1 LGVFFKGVI
10 EKIPVLTYHL
20 TVLFLKLYRRI
31 QEWPKN
37 MGFLS
42 YILLCLVLLSG
53 VTHAVFAP
61 DYEEIQEPSVRT
73 VVQSMRAHQ
82 IQWNLF
88 ALYTMNVDTPG
99 YVETGGYNISRNG
112 RIEIIPFYRWRAG
125 PIVETF
131 QPLDF
136 SVDANNRGF
145 FQVLLPTGLGY
156 TRDGR
161 FTLTRN
167 RKLVMIAGN
176 YPVLGE
182 RGEIYLPEGKEIA
195 VSKSGQI
202 YVDGTP
208 VDKLKVVVFKDMSK
222 LETLNGSLFYLTAEA
237 ELIEGEE
244 HYAVHQGFLEQNN
257 VLKALIGDITM
268 ASRTY
273 EATSKVGRSI
283 TKMLNSVVQLGNP

>member
-1 LGVFFKGVI
+1 MVLKTVCRLSVFFFVW
-10 EKIPVLTYHL
+10 VLW
-20 TVLFLKLYRRI
+20 VSPM
-31 QEWPKN
+31 W
-37 MGFLS
+37 
-42 YILLCLVLLSG
+42 
-53 VTHAVFAP
+53 AVFAP
-61 DYEEIQEPSVRT
+61 DYEELQDPTMRN

-88 ALYTMNVDTPG
+88 SLYTMNVDTPG
-99 YVETGGYNISRNG
+99 YIETGGYNISREG
-112 RIEIIPFYRWRAG
+112 RIEIVPFYRWRAG
-125 PIVETF
+125 PITETF

-136 SVDANNRGF
+136 AVDANSRGF

-161 FTLTRN
+161 FTLTRT
-167 RKLVMIAGN
+167 RKLVMLAGG

-195 VSKSGQI
+195 VSKAGQI

-208 VDKLKVVVFKDMSK
+208 VDRMKIVVFKDLSK
-222 LETLNGSLFYLTAEA
+222 LETLNGSLFYLTEEA
-237 ELIEGEE
+237 ELIQGEE
-244 HYAVHQGFLEQNN
+244 NYSVRQGFLEQNN

-273 EATSKVGRSI
+273 EATAKAGRSI
-283 TKMLNSVVQLGNP
+283 TKMLNSTVQLGNP

>member
-1 LGVFFKGVI
+1 MG
-10 EKIPVLTYHL
+10 IPVCVL
-20 TVLFLKLYRRI
+20 LFLI
-31 QEWPKN
+31 
-37 MGFLS
+37 S
-42 YILLCLVLLSG
+42 LSG
-53 VTHAVFAP
+53 VAHALFAP
-61 DYEEIQEPSVRT
+61 DYEEIQEPTIKT

-99 YVETGGYNISRNG
+99 YVETGGYNISKEG

-125 PIVETF
+125 PIIETF

-136 SVDANNRGF
+136 CVDANSQGF

-161 FTLTRN
+161 FTLSRS
-167 RKLVMIAGN
+167 RKLVMIAGG

-182 RGEIYLPEGKEIA
+182 RGEIYFPEGKEIA

-208 VDKLKVVVFKDMSK
+208 IDKMKIVVFQDLSK

-237 ELIEGEE
+237 ALLEGET
-244 HYAVHQGFLEQNN
+244 HYSVRQGFLEQNN

>member
-1 LGVFFKGVI
+1 MTLHVV
-10 EKIPVLTYHL
+10 VLMF
-20 TVLFLKLYRRI
+20 VCLFSNSI
-31 QEWPKN
+31 
-37 MGFLS
+37 
-42 YILLCLVLLSG
+42 
-53 VTHAVFAP
+53 HALFAP
-61 DYEEIQEPSVRT
+61 DYEEIQESSVRT

-99 YVETGGYNISRNG
+99 YIETGGYNISKEG
-112 RIEIIPFYRWRAG
+112 RIQIVPFYRWRAG

-136 SVDANNRGF
+136 CVEANSKGF

-161 FTLTRN
+161 FTLTKN
-167 RKLVMIAGN
+167 RKLVMVAGH

-208 VDKLKVVVFKDMSK
+208 VDKMKIVVFQDMSK

-237 ELIEGEE
+237 ELMEGEE
-244 HYAVHQGFLEQNN
+244 HYAVRQGFLEQNN

>member
-1 LGVFFKGVI
+1 MLFFKLN
-10 EKIPVLTYHL
+10 K
-20 TVLFLKLYRRI
+20 RI
-31 QEWPKN
+31 QKLPSN
-37 MGFLS
+37 MGFAVLVVA
-42 YILLCLVLLSG
+42 YVLLFSG
-53 VTHAVFAP
+53 AIHAVFAP
-61 DYEEIQEPSVRT
+61 DYEEILEPSVRT

-99 YVETGGYNISRNG
+99 YVETGGYNMSRDG
-112 RIEIIPFYRWRAG
+112 RIEIVPFYRWRAG
-125 PIVETF
+125 PLTETF

-136 SVDANNRGF
+136 AVDANSKGF

-167 RKLVMIAGN
+167 RKLVMVAGH

-195 VSKSGQI
+195 VSKAGQI

-208 VDKLKVVVFKDMSK
+208 VDRMKVVVFKDMSK
-222 LETLNGSLFYLTAEA
+222 LETLNGSLFYLTAEV
-237 ELIEGEE
+237 ELLEGPE
-244 HYAVHQGFLEQNN
+244 HYAVLQGFLEQNN

>member
-1 LGVFFKGVI
+1 MF
-10 EKIPVLTYHL
+10 
-20 TVLFLKLYRRI
+20 
-31 QEWPKN
+31 
-37 MGFLS
+37 
-42 YILLCLVLLSG
+42 LCLISLSG
-53 VTHAVFAP
+53 VTHALFVS
-61 DYEEIQEPSVRT
+61 DYQEIQESTVKT
-73 VVQSMRAHQ
+73 VVESMRAHQ

-99 YVETGGYNISRNG
+99 YVETGGYNTSKNG
-112 RIEIIPFYRWRAG
+112 RIEMIPFYRWRAG

-131 QPLDF
+131 RPLDF
-136 SVDANNRGF
+136 CVVADSRGF

-161 FTLTRN
+161 FTLNRN
-167 RKLVMIAGN
+167 RKLVMLAGE
-176 YPVLGE
+176 YPVVGE

-208 VDKLKVVVFKDMSK
+208 VDKMKVVVFEDMSK

-237 ELIEGEE
+237 ALLEGES
-244 HYAVHQGFLEQNN
+244 YYSVRQGFQEQNN
-257 VLKALIGDITM
+257 VLKGLIGDITM

-273 EATSKVGRSI
+273 EATAKAGRSVI
-283 TKMLNSVVQLGNP
+283 KMLNSVVQLGNP